1 MWRCLSRKKID
12 FLKASCN
19 TAIARAFIVPMI
31 VLFQF
36 VTVTWGLEWRQI
48 DGVHTPEKILYK
60 VLGRAPVCKCR
71 WWSKQTVSHLV
82 WGCYHLAQFFHQ
94 YLSVTQPYCIPH
106 DISQVQ
112 SRLMDLFGRL
122 DKCIPRTRKGV
133 SLISR
138 GMRLLCLTV
147 PQILQQVLSI
157 FVRSFATPC
166 RRLAGRSHWLLL
178 WNAVRYC

>member
-1 MWRCLSRKKID
+1 MVSIPQKRYCTRFS
-12 FLKASCN
+12 
-19 TAIARAFIVPMI
+19 VEP
-31 VLFQF
+31 LFANAGGGRNKRSPI
-36 VTVTWGLEWRQI
+36 WS
-48 DGVHTPEKILYK
+48 GVAT
-60 VLGRAPVCKCR
+60 
-71 WWSKQTVSHLV
+71 S
-82 WGCYHLAQFFHQ
+82 YHLAQFFHQ
-94 YLSVTQPYCIPH
+94 YPSVTQPYCIPH

-157 FVRSFATPC
+157 FVRSLATPC